1 MDNKYEQLLDKY
13 ITLLVDINIFI
24 DQLEGHLE
32 EPDKDT
38 LTNIQE
44 LVEGNR
50 KLFNSE
56 YYVGK
61 SN

>member
-1 MDNKYEQLLDKY
+1 MDNRYEQLLDKY

-61 SN
+61 NN

>member
-13 ITLLVDINIFI
+13 ITLLVDVNIFI